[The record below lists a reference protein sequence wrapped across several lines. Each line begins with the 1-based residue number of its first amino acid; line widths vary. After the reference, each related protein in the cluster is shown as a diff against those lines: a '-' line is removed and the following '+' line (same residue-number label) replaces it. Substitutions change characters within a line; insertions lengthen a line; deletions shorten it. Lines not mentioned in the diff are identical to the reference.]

1 VGPCVACGKA
11 GRQAD
16 RQTDSSEQA
25 EAEGVQPRRGVFFF
39 FLSSWS
45 VDPFMAQSGLLPC
58 GYLGGRCLLG
68 HVMVRLVIVGY
79 GSHK

>member
-1 VGPCVACGKA
+1 MRCLWK
-11 GRQAD
+11 GRQAGS
-16 RQTDSSEQA
+16 TDNGFERASR
-25 EAEGVQPRRGVFFF
+25 GRRGSAKTGVFFSF

>member
-1 VGPCVACGKA
+1 MGPA
-11 GRQAD
+11 GRQ
-16 RQTDSSEQA
+16 TDNGFERASR
-25 EAEGVQPRRGVFFF
+25 GRRGSAKTGVFFF